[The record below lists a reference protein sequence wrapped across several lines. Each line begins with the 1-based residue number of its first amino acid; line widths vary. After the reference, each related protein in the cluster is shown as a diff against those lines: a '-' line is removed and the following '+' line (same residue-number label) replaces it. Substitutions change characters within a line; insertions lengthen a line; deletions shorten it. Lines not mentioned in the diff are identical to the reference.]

1 MEGEGE
7 EEGEEGRKLK
17 LNKFYED
24 LTRSDSWDTDS
35 CDGRSENLLYLLYL
49 KGLSHEM
56 DLALYWL
63 LSSGVGV
70 KFAQFSNQWE
80 G

>member
-35 CDGRSENLLYLLYL
+35 CDGRFQNFLYL
-49 KGLSHEM
+49 KKVCKTKASVENE
-56 DLALYWL
+56 
-63 LSSGVGV
+63 S
-70 KFAQFSNQWE
+70 FCQ
-80 G
+80 

>member
-1 MEGEGE
+1 MHPCEQLCDLEQEEAEKEEKEEKKEMEGEG

-35 CDGRSENLLYLLYL
+35 CDGRSQNSLYL
-49 KGLSHEM
+49 KK
-56 DLALYWL
+56 
-63 LSSGVGV
+63 SG
-70 KFAQFSNQWE
+70 KNKRA
-80 G
+80 